1 MKFGRV
7 RLCLCNAFDPVFVG
21 MMRMLPGGPTI
32 PSKPS
37 NPSRPASPFGP
48 GGPIGP
54 GSLN

>member
-7 RLCLCNAFDPVFVG
+7 RLCLCNTFDPVFVG